1 MLILDGLD
9 LVAAARKMMGQ
20 FGDVIVERRSVDRFN
35 GMTHMLV
42 QPLAALEEHGVVSH
56 FLGER
61 VLEDVFDVDDGR
73 LLVDELA
80 QLQPC
85 DQAFQFVLGL
95 ARDGTR
101 QTKDEL
107 TAEDRERLQQVLLVI
122 V

>member
-1 MLILDGLD
+1 MQILDGLD

-20 FGDVIVERRSVDRFN
+20 FGEVIVERSSVDRFN
-35 GMTHMLV
+35 CMTHMLV
-42 QPLAALEEHGVVSH
+42 QPLATLEQHGVVSH

-61 VLEDVFDVDDGR
+61 VLEDVFDVNDRG
-73 LLVDELA
+73 LLVDELT

-85 DQAFQFVLGL
+85 DQAFQLVLGL
-95 ARDGTR
+95 ARDGAR

-107 TAEDRERLQQVLLVI
+107 AAEDRERLQEVLLVI